1 MYFAVTV
8 FHKKGKNKVRLV
20 ENTKMK
26 ALILKEIQ
34 KLNLTKTKK
43 SVNRHAEISTF
54 PSQKLTLYACQI
66 FVKEKIKE
74 HFQML
79 VTLLMPV

>member
-43 SVNRHAEISTF
+43 SVNRHAEISTETD
-54 PSQKLTLYACQI
+54 TLCLSNI
-66 FVKEKIKE
+66 CERKN
-74 HFQML
+74 
-79 VTLLMPV
+79 